1 MATRCFDSWFRL
13 LLALAVLMALAA
25 CQRPAP
31 PVAANAHAP
40 KPKLVTD
47 PVANGAISVAPLT
60 SEPPHAKPA
69 APAARFDW
77 APMAL
82 GSGQAWISCTLDY
95 SPQGDGAR
103 LVSLDRQSIRAALH
117 DCVDHGVLRLRYK
130 GRIAADFTALVE
142 RVAWTADALQIRK
155 RVLDLDSPG
164 GQVEDA
170 IKAGDFIAE
179 SRWTLWVRED
189 SSCHSACVL
198 LLSGGD
204 VRHIAGRVG
213 IHRVIRMSS
222 TATTRADLNAELRM
236 VYDRVRDYLERNGT
250 STAVADLMKAVP
262 NRSLRLLSDEEL
274 LRFGLDG
281 VNSAQ
286 DDLDRL
292 RLQRECGED
301 FVARR
306 DAFARAFDNKC
317 SARLDDLHDMNACG
331 LALRTG
337 FGFPDPACPAESPLS
352 EFDLG
357 QEEPALAKDAPRAAE
372 SKAAAEPAPTTQAPV
387 VEPKA
392 QEGVEPADPVETID
406 VDQEQATE
414 PADQQGAQAPP
425 DSM

>member
-1 MATRCFDSWFRL
+1 
-13 LLALAVLMALAA
+13 
-25 CQRPAP
+25 
-31 PVAANAHAP
+31 
-40 KPKLVTD
+40 
-47 PVANGAISVAPLT
+47 
-60 SEPPHAKPA
+60 
-69 APAARFDW
+69 
-77 APMAL
+77 
-82 GSGQAWISCTLDY
+82 
-95 SPQGDGAR
+95 
-103 LVSLDRQSIRAALH
+103 
-117 DCVDHGVLRLRYK
+117 
-130 GRIAADFTALVE
+130 
-142 RVAWTADALQIRK
+142 
-155 RVLDLDSPG
+155 
-164 GQVEDA
+164 
-170 IKAGDFIAE
+170 
-179 SRWTLWVRED
+179 
-189 SSCHSACVL
+189 
-198 LLSGGD
+198 
-204 VRHIAGRVG
+204 
-213 IHRVIRMSS
+213 MSS
-222 TATTRADLNAELRM
+222 TATTRGELNAELRI

-392 QEGVEPADPVETID
+392 QEGVEPAQPVDSID
-406 VDQEQATE
+406 AVDQDQAAE

>member
-1 MATRCFDSWFRL
+1 
-13 LLALAVLMALAA
+13 
-25 CQRPAP
+25 
-31 PVAANAHAP
+31 
-40 KPKLVTD
+40 
-47 PVANGAISVAPLT
+47 
-60 SEPPHAKPA
+60 
-69 APAARFDW
+69 
-77 APMAL
+77 
-82 GSGQAWISCTLDY
+82 
-95 SPQGDGAR
+95 
-103 LVSLDRQSIRAALH
+103 
-117 DCVDHGVLRLRYK
+117 
-130 GRIAADFTALVE
+130 
-142 RVAWTADALQIRK
+142 
-155 RVLDLDSPG
+155 
-164 GQVEDA
+164 
-170 IKAGDFIAE
+170 
-179 SRWTLWVRED
+179 
-189 SSCHSACVL
+189 
-198 LLSGGD
+198 

-262 NRSLRLLSDEEL
+262 NRSLRLLSDDEL

-357 QEEPALAKDAPRAAE
+357 QEEPALAKDAP
-372 SKAAAEPAPTTQAPV
+372 QAPMSKPSKEQAPPTQDEV
-387 VEPKA
+387 VTAK
-392 QEGVEPADPVETID
+392 EGEDATQVDPVETMD
-406 VDQEQATE
+406 TSDAVDQDQATE
-414 PADQQGAQAPP
+414 SADQQGAQAPP